1 MDEAFDS
8 LDKEIRIRVDKN
20 FDQRISQAV
29 ARDLDQKVAN
39 HVNQDLS
46 KQVDRKVETKLGAEI
61 PQLYQ
66 RVDKRVQDGIDQRV
80 EKLVEEKMDD
90 RIDSIHECLWRKKNV
105 LIVNVPE
112 STKRTIFEKRQDDLK
127 VAKDLIAKIAHVEDN
142 QIEGLPVRVGK
153 IGPTP
158 RMIRVSLASEYL
170 VNTIVHNARE
180 NSDIINPYEKD
191 NKKKIYFN
199 RDYSEND
206 RNKRKRLFA
215 ELKELKQKGDPNWV
229 VTRTKLKRIDPSR
242 KRINYNH
249 TSEQKR
255 QDGYDR
261 EMNDSYDRSH
271 DRQYSQDRQRLD
283 NMFDRNSQD
292 NQPKDGRNDERQ
304 YSYDRGQF
312 YDRKDRGQDRYD
324 RRQDSQDRRQS
335 SRDRDSRR
343 QDMYD
348 SQFPPPG
355 HNYGNNDRQRT
366 RQSYNGKSAQ
376 QIYRDDRRFS
386 SQNDRTVGYR
396 ADRYESE
403 EKGRSPMVRYQ
414 SNQMDIDE
422 RGAVGGAPYDHQMSR
437 NLQGQA
443 NFSQREHDQ
452 SFGIFD

>member
-1 MDEAFDS
+1 M
-8 LDKEIRIRVDKN
+8 
-20 FDQRISQAV
+20 
-29 ARDLDQKVAN
+29 
-39 HVNQDLS
+39 
-46 KQVDRKVETKLGAEI
+46 
-61 PQLYQ
+61 
-66 RVDKRVQDGIDQRV
+66 
-80 EKLVEEKMDD
+80 
-90 RIDSIHECLWRKKNV
+90 

-153 IGPTP
+153 LGPTP

-215 ELKELKQKGDPNWV
+215 ELKELKQRGDPNWI

-242 KRINYNH
+242 KRVNYNH
-249 TSEQKR
+249 NNEQKR

-261 EMNDSYDRSH
+261 EMNDNDYGRGY
-271 DRQYSQDRQRLD
+271 DRQYNQDRQRSD
-283 NMFDRNSQD
+283 NMYDRNNQD
-292 NQPKDGRNDERQ
+292 SQPKEDRNDEIRH
-304 YSYDRGQF
+304 SYDRGQS
-312 YDRKDRGQDRYD
+312 YDARKDRGQDSYD
-324 RRQDSQDRRQS
+324 RRQGSPDRRQS

-343 QDMYD
+343 QNMYD
-348 SQFPPPG
+348 FQFPPPR
-355 HNYGNNDRQRT
+355 HNYGNDDRQRA
-366 RQSYNGKSAQ
+366 RQSLNGKSGQ
-376 QIYRDDRRFS
+376 SYRDDRRNS
-386 SQNDRTVGYR
+386 SQYARTVPHR

-403 EKGRSPMVRYQ
+403 EKGRSPMVRYP
-414 SNQMDIDE
+414 SNQMDFEE
-422 RGAVGGAPYDHQMSR
+422 RGAVGGASYDHQMPR

-443 NFSQREHDQ
+443 NFSQGGHDQ